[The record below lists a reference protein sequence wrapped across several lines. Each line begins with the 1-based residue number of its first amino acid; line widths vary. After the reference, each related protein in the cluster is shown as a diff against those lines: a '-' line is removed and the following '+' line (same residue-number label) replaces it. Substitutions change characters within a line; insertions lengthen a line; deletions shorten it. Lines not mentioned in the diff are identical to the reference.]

1 MAKVSKLKA
10 VAPTAAEPTKPKL
23 LAYGAPGVGK
33 SWFAVDWPSVYY
45 IDTEGGANLP
55 HYLEKL
61 ERAGGVYF
69 GPDQGSL
76 DFPTV
81 IEQMQAL
88 ATEEHPYKTVVIDSL
103 SKLWNTAI
111 THEQE
116 RLGDKDA
123 FGASKRPAILY
134 LKRLLNWVNR
144 ADLNVL
150 FICQEKDVWGDSG
163 KTGTTFDCDPKLGY
177 ELHLSINVVK
187 AGPRRLGRPVKS
199 RLTGFPEGEAF
210 EWNYATFAERYGKDI
225 IERNVKVLELATP
238 VQIAEL
244 RHMLENIKLPDGQ
257 AQKWL
262 DAAGATSFE
271 EMDAEKLQK
280 LIVHVRSK
288 FTLAAA
294 S

>member
-116 RLGDKDA
+116 RL
-123 FGASKRPAILY
+123 
-134 LKRLLNWVNR
+134 
-144 ADLNVL
+144 
-150 FICQEKDVWGDSG
+150 
-163 KTGTTFDCDPKLGY
+163 
-177 ELHLSINVVK
+177 
-187 AGPRRLGRPVKS
+187 
-199 RLTGFPEGEAF
+199 
-210 EWNYATFAERYGKDI
+210 
-225 IERNVKVLELATP
+225 
-238 VQIAEL
+238 
-244 RHMLENIKLPDGQ
+244 
-257 AQKWL
+257 
-262 DAAGATSFE
+262 
-271 EMDAEKLQK
+271 
-280 LIVHVRSK
+280 
-288 FTLAAA
+288 
-294 S
+294 